1 MNRCLADT
9 SMFIARESGRPMD
22 REVIPDEIAVSVIT
36 IGELRMGVIAAPS
49 PEVAHRRLETLLKAM
64 HFEPLP
70 ITAGIAGIWA
80 TLIVSLTQEGRRLP
94 VNDSWIAATALA
106 YDVPV
111 VTQDADF
118 DGVPGLHVIKV

>member
-1 MNRCLADT
+1 
-9 SMFIARESGRPMD
+9 
-22 REVIPDEIAVSVIT
+22 
-36 IGELRMGVIAAPS
+36 MGVIAAPS
-49 PEVAHRRLETLLKAM
+49 PEVAHRRLETILKAM

-80 TLIVSLTQEGRRLP
+80 KLIVSLKQEGRRLP